1 MTLNDLWVL
10 LRQDLTQTFRV
21 SGAKGKRTKQRS
33 ALRRLFLPIGAVLF
47 AVLIIWGINWVVP
60 LFGWEILDDLLTANI
75 GTGSTL
81 FNVLLL
87 FSFIGSIMISATTVG
102 NSSRMEYLMTMP
114 LSLRTLFLEKTIIVI
129 LYSSAIFLVIGTPIF
144 IGLSMVSNAPLAL
157 LSIPTF
163 LVMMLILSTLGVS
176 IGGLLGL
183 LFSRILAGRRRLKQ
197 VGWFLGTSMAVLV
210 SALYYYFIF
219 LSGGG
224 FGGILDWLFE
234 ILEALGFTSG
244 ISPGATTSALALG
257 LLVDEPIIINDV
269 FLALLYGALAIVLV
283 NLNAYVSET
292 AHYSGW
298 LASGSKRSSKTKTP
312 IAHGI
317 WNPQSIPWFKF
328 NTAVSVSVWYNIT
341 NIRREGRVFAQYL
354 IGPLR
359 FIVIIIFG
367 MFAGGDLIM
376 GFSQFI
382 VIAITVPF
390 VVSYAVSFAGYEL
403 VYEGQNLMNLQLA
416 PLSMYDYVIG
426 KVYSSAPFALV
437 VSIGTSILVSVIS
450 PSLLIYVPIVI
461 LSAVFINQAAGGIA
475 ANAAAIGGDF
485 KAERM
490 VTRQR
495 GASVQM
501 PIRGWSMLRAQ
512 LIPNMLGFAGLSAIL
527 GLGIFLGPLFAYAAI
542 LPFGY
547 ICLSLS
553 RHYARSAG
561 DRLTQKEAS
570 DYL

>member
-1 MTLNDLWVL
+1 VTLNDLWVL
-10 LRQDLTQTFRV
+10 LKQDLTQTFRV
-21 SGAKGKRTKQRS
+21 SGAKGKRTEQRS
-33 ALRRLFLPIGAVLF
+33 ALRRLFLPIGATIF
-47 AVLIIWGINWVVP
+47 AVVIIWGINWVVP
-60 LFGWEILDDLLTANI
+60 RFGWAILDTLLTENI

-87 FSFIGSIMISATTVG
+87 FSFIGSIMVSATTVG

-114 LSLRTLFLEKTIIVI
+114 ISLRTLFLEKTVIVI
-129 LYSSAIFLVIGTPIF
+129 LYSSALFLVIGAPIF

-157 LSIPTF
+157 LSIPAF
-163 LVMMLILSTLGVS
+163 LGMMLILSTLGVS
-176 IGGLLGL
+176 LGGLLGL

-197 VGWFLGTSMAVLV
+197 IGWFLGTSFAVLA

-219 LSGGG
+219 LSDG
-224 FGGILDWLFE
+224 FADIFPILFE
-234 ILEALGFTSG
+234 IAEALGFTSG
-244 ISPGATTSALALG
+244 ISPGATTSAISLG
-257 LLVDEPIIINDV
+257 FLVGEPIIFNDV
-269 FLALLYGALAIVLV
+269 FLALFYGLLAFVLV

-298 LASGSKRSSKTKTP
+298 LASGSKRTSKSKAP
-312 IAHGI
+312 VAHDI
-317 WNPQSIPWFKF
+317 WNPQTIPVFKF
-328 NTAVSVSVWYNIT
+328 NTAVSVSIWYNIT

-367 MFAGGDLIM
+367 MFAGGELLM

-382 VIAITVPF
+382 IIAITVPF

-403 VYEGQNLMNLQLA
+403 VYEGRNLMNLQLA

-426 KVYSSAPFALV
+426 KVYSSAPFALI
-437 VSIGTSILVSVIS
+437 VSVGISILVSIIA
-450 PSLLIYVPIVI
+450 PSLLVYAPLVI

-485 KAERM
+485 KAERII
-490 VTRQR
+490 TRQR

-512 LIPNMLGFAGLSAIL
+512 LLPNLVGFTGLSSIL
-527 GLGIFLGPLFAYAAI
+527 GLGIFLGPLFAYLALI
-542 LPFGY
+542 PFGV
-547 ICLSLS
+547 ICLNIS

-561 DRLTQKEAS
+561 MRLTQKEAS

>member
-1 MTLNDLWVL
+1 MM
-10 LRQDLTQTFRV
+10 
-21 SGAKGKRTKQRS
+21 
-33 ALRRLFLPIGAVLF
+33 
-47 AVLIIWGINWVVP
+47 VV
-60 LFGWEILDDLLTANI
+60 
-75 GTGSTL
+75 
-81 FNVLLL
+81 
-87 FSFIGSIMISATTVG
+87 
-102 NSSRMEYLMTMP
+102 
-114 LSLRTLFLEKTIIVI
+114 
-129 LYSSAIFLVIGTPIF
+129 
-144 IGLSMVSNAPLAL
+144 
-157 LSIPTF
+157 
-163 LVMMLILSTLGVS
+163 LSTLGVS

-197 VGWFLGTSMAVLV
+197 AGWFIGTSLTVLV

-219 LSGGG
+219 LSDG
-224 FGGILDWLFE
+224 FGEIFPIIGE

-244 ISPGATTSALALG
+244 ISPGAATSALSLG
-257 LLVDEPIIINDV
+257 FLLGEPIIINDV
-269 FLALLYGALAIVLV
+269 FIALFYGALAIVLV

-298 LASGSKRSSKTKTP
+298 LASGSKRTSKTKTP
-312 IAHGI
+312 VSHDV
-317 WNPQSIPWFKF
+317 WDPQTIPGFKF
-328 NTAVSVSVWYNIT
+328 NTAVSVSVWYNIV
-341 NIRREGRVFAQYL
+341 NIRREGRVLAQYL

-359 FIVIIIFG
+359 FVVIIIFG
-367 MFAGGDLIM
+367 MFAGGDLLM
-376 GFSQFI
+376 GFSSFI

-403 VYEGQNLMNLQLA
+403 VYEGKNLMNLQLA

-437 VSIGTSILVSVIS
+437 VSIGTSVLVSIMS
-450 PSLLIYVPIVI
+450 PSLLVYVPAVI
-461 LSAVFINQAAGGIA
+461 LSAVVINQAAGGIA
-475 ANAAAIGGDF
+475 ANAAAMGGDF

-512 LIPNMLGFAGLSAIL
+512 LLPNLLGFTGLSMVL
-527 GLGIFLGPLFAYAAI
+527 GAGFILGPLFAYLALI
-542 LPFGY
+542 PFGI

-561 DRLTQKEAS
+561 IKLTEKEAS

>member
-1 MTLNDLWVL
+1 VTLNDLWVL
-10 LRQDLTQTFRV
+10 LKQDLTQSFRV
-21 SGAKGKRTKQRS
+21 SGAKGKRTEQRS
-33 ALRRLFLPIGAVLF
+33 ALRRLLIPIGAVLF
-47 AVLIIWGINWVVP
+47 AVVVIWGLAWVVP
-60 LFGWEILDDLLTANI
+60 RFGWEILDTLLTENI

-87 FSFIGSIMISATTVG
+87 FSFIGSIMFSATTVG

-129 LYSSAIFLVIGTPIF
+129 LYSSALFLVIGTPIF
-144 IGLSMVSNAPLAL
+144 IGLSIVSNAPLAF
-157 LSIPTF
+157 LSIPAF
-163 LVMMLILSTLGVS
+163 LGMMLILSTLGVS
-176 IGGLLGL
+176 IGGLFGL

-197 VGWFLGTSMAVLV
+197 IGWFLGTSFAVLV

-219 LSGGG
+219 LSDG
-224 FGGILDWLFE
+224 FGEIFPILFE
-234 ILEALGFTSG
+234 IAEALGFTSG
-244 ISPGATTSALALG
+244 ISPGATTSALSLG
-257 LLVDEPIIINDV
+257 FLVGEPIIINDV

-298 LASGSKRSSKTKTP
+298 LASGSKRTSKTKTAV
-312 IAHGI
+312 AHDV
-317 WNPQSIPWFKF
+317 WDPQTIPGFKF

-341 NIRREGRVFAQYL
+341 NIRREGRVLAQYL
-354 IGPLR
+354 VGPLR

-367 MFAGGDLIM
+367 MFAGGDLLM
-376 GFSQFI
+376 GFTPFI

-403 VYEGQNLMNLQLA
+403 VYEGRNIMNLQLA

-426 KVYSSAPFALV
+426 KIYSSAPFALV
-437 VSIGTSILVSVIS
+437 VSVGTSVLVSIIS
-450 PSLLIYVPIVI
+450 PSLLLYVPVVI

-485 KAERM
+485 KAERNI
-490 VTRQR
+490 TRQR
-495 GASVQM
+495 GAAVQM

-512 LIPNMLGFAGLSAIL
+512 LLPNILGFAGFSAIL
-527 GLGIFLGPLFAYAAI
+527 GLGFFLGPLFAYAAL
-542 LPFGY
+542 LPFGV
-547 ICLSLS
+547 ICLGIS
-553 RHYARSAG
+553 RNYARSAG
-561 DRLTQKEAS
+561 IKLTQKETT

>member
-10 LRQDLTQTFRV
+10 LRQDLAQSFRV
-21 SGAKGKRTKQRS
+21 SGAKGKRTEQRS
-33 ALRRLFLPIGAVLF
+33 TLRRLFLPIGAVLF
-47 AVLIIWGINWVVP
+47 AVVIILGLAWVVP
-60 LFGWEILDDLLTANI
+60 RIGWEILDTLLTENI
-75 GTGSTL
+75 GTGSSL
-81 FNVLLL
+81 FNILLL

-129 LYSSAIFLVIGTPIF
+129 LYSSAFFLVIGTPIF
-144 IGLSMVSNAPLAL
+144 IGLSIVSNAPLAF

-163 LVMMLILSTLGVS
+163 LGMMVVLSTLGVS

-197 VGWFLGTSMAVLV
+197 AGWFIGTSLTVLV

-219 LSGGG
+219 LSDG
-224 FGGILDWLFE
+224 FGDILPWLGD
-234 ILEALGFTSG
+234 ILAALGFTSG
-244 ISPGATTSALALG
+244 ISPGAATSALSLG
-257 LLVDEPIIINDV
+257 FLVGEPIIINDV
-269 FLALLYGALAIVLV
+269 FLAFLYGALAIVLV

-298 LASGSKRSSKTKTP
+298 LASGSKRTSKTKTP
-312 IAHGI
+312 VVHDI
-317 WNPQSIPWFKF
+317 WDPQTIPGFKF

-341 NIRREGRVFAQYL
+341 NIRREGRVLAQYL

-367 MFAGGDLIM
+367 MFAGGDLLM
-376 GFSQFI
+376 GFTPFI

-403 VYEGQNLMNLQLA
+403 VYEGKNLMNLQLA

-437 VSIGTSILVSVIS
+437 VSVGTSVLVSVLA
-450 PSLLIYVPIVI
+450 PSLLVYVPAVI

-475 ANAAAIGGDF
+475 ANAAAMGGDF
-485 KAERM
+485 KAERI

-501 PIRGWSMLRAQ
+501 PIRGWSILRAQ
-512 LIPNMLGFAGLSAIL
+512 LFPNMLGFAGLTAVL
-527 GLGIFLGPLFAYAAI
+527 GLGQLLGPLFTYLA
-542 LPFGY
+542 LVPFGL

-553 RHYARSAG
+553 RRYARSAG
-561 DRLTQKEAS
+561 IKLTEKEAS

>member
-21 SGAKGKRTKQRS
+21 SGAKGKRTEQRS
-33 ALRRLFLPIGAVLF
+33 ALRRLLIPIGAILF
-47 AVLIIWGINWVVP
+47 AVVIIWGIVWVVP
-60 LFGWEILDDLLTANI
+60 RFGWEIIDTLLTENI
-75 GTGSTL
+75 GLGASL

-87 FSFIGSIMISATTVG
+87 FSFIGSIMVSATTVG

-129 LYSSAIFLVIGTPIF
+129 LYSSAFFLVIGTPIF
-144 IGLSMVSNAPLAL
+144 IGLSIVSNAPLAL

-163 LVMMLILSTLGVS
+163 LAMMLVLSTLGVS

-197 VGWFLGTSMAVLV
+197 IGWFLGTSFAVLA

-219 LSGGG
+219 LSDG
-224 FGGILDWLFE
+224 FGEIFPLLFE
-234 ILEALGFTSG
+234 ILGALGFTSG
-244 ISPGATTSALALG
+244 ISPGAATSALSLG
-257 LLVDEPIIINDV
+257 FLLGEPIIINDI
-269 FLALLYGALAIVLV
+269 FLALVYGALAIGLV

-298 LASGSKRSSKTKTP
+298 LASGSKRTSKTKTP
-312 IAHGI
+312 IAHDV
-317 WNPQSIPWFKF
+317 WNPQPIPGIKF
-328 NTAVSVSVWYNIT
+328 NTAVSVSVWYNIA
-341 NIRREGRVFAQYL
+341 NIRREGRVLAQYL

-367 MFAGGDLIM
+367 MFAGGDLLM
-376 GFSQFI
+376 GFSQYI

-403 VYEGQNLMNLQLA
+403 VYEGRNLMNLQLA

-426 KVYSSAPFALV
+426 KVYSSAPFAFV
-437 VSIGTSILVSVIS
+437 VSVGTSILVSIIS
-450 PSLLIYVPIVI
+450 PGLLVYVPIVI

-475 ANAAAIGGDF
+475 ANAAAMGGDF
-485 KAERM
+485 KAERI

-501 PIRGWSMLRAQ
+501 PIRGWSILRAQ
-512 LIPNMLGFAGLSAIL
+512 LLPNILGFTGLSAIL
-527 GLGIFLGPLFAYAAI
+527 GLGIFFGPLFAYAAI

-547 ICLSLS
+547 ICLRLS

-561 DRLTQKEAS
+561 NKLTQKEAS